1 MISRYTLPDMA
12 AIWSDEHRYSTW
24 LEVELL
30 ALEGMEQEGVVPAGV
45 AAAVRSKAISNPAR
59 ADELERELKH
69 DVIAFLTSVAE
80 VAGPDARFLH
90 RGMTSSDLIDT
101 AFAVQ
106 LGEAGDLIQNM
117 CEKVLVALRE
127 LALAHK
133 FTICIG
139 RSHGIHAEPTT
150 FGLKV
155 LSWYAELQR
164 WLCSFSGAIRD
175 IRTGKIA
182 GAVGTYHSVSPAV
195 EQYVLSR
202 LGLQPESVPSQI
214 VHRDRHARFFN
225 ELALL
230 GASVER
236 IAVELRHLQ
245 RTEVREVEE
254 GFSKGQK
261 GSSAMPHKK
270 NPISAENI
278 TGLARLLRG
287 YAHATIENVPLWH
300 ERDISHSSVE
310 RVVAPDSCIVAH
322 YMLHR
327 LHGLI
332 TGLQVFPERMQ
343 SNLELLRGTIFS
355 GSVLIALTDAGISRE
370 EAYRIVQRHA
380 HDAIHEGSAAR
391 SFHER
396 ILSDDTALQALGRE
410 RIDEI
415 FDVQRH
421 TRAVEVIF
429 GRVLMSAGTIV

>member
-1 MISRYTLPDMA
+1 MISRYTLPEMA
-12 AIWSDEHRYSTW
+12 AIWSDEHRSATW

-30 ALEGMEQEGVVPAGV
+30 ALEGMAREGLVPAGV
-45 AAAVRSKAISNPAR
+45 AEAVRAKAVANPAR

-80 VAGPDARFLH
+80 VVGPDARFLH

-106 LGEAGDLIQNM
+106 LGEAGNLIQGS
-117 CEKVLVALRE
+117 CAEVLTAVRE
-127 LALAHK
+127 LAEAHRY
-133 FTICIG
+133 TVCIG

-155 LSWYAELQR
+155 LSWHAELQR
-164 WLCSFSGAIRD
+164 WSDSFTEALRA

-182 GAVGTYHSVSPAV
+182 GAVGTYHSVSPSV
-195 EQYVLSR
+195 EAYVLGR
-202 LGLQPESVPSQI
+202 LGLQPEAVPTQI
-214 VHRDRHARFFN
+214 VHRDRHARFFSS
-225 ELALL
+225 LALL

-287 YAHATIENVPLWH
+287 YALSTIENVALWH

-310 RVVAPDSCIVAH
+310 RVVAPDACIVAH

-327 LHGLI
+327 LKSLISGLV
-332 TGLQVFPERMQ
+332 VFPERMQ
-343 SNLELLRGTIFS
+343 ENLELLRGTIFS
-355 GSVLIALTDAGISRE
+355 GSVLIALADAGMSRE
-370 EAYRIVQRHA
+370 DAYRLVQRHA
-380 HDAIHEGSAAR
+380 HEALMLGGATFQERLLGDDDAIR
-391 SFHER
+391 
-396 ILSDDTALQALGRE
+396 ALGRE
-410 RIDEI
+410 QIDALFDLRRHMEHVETI
-415 FDVQRH
+415 F
-421 TRAVEVIF
+421 A
-429 GRVLMSAGTIV
+429 RVLT

>member
-1 MISRYTLPDMA
+1 MISRYTLPEMA
-12 AIWSDEHRYSTW
+12 AIWSDEHRYATW

-30 ALEGMEQEGVVPAGV
+30 ALEGMAQEGVIPKEIAETVRAKAV
-45 AAAVRSKAISNPAR
+45 ANPAR

-69 DVIAFLTSVAE
+69 DVIAFLTSIAE
-80 VAGPDARFLH
+80 VVGPEARYLH

-106 LGEAGDLIQNM
+106 LGEAGDLIQAA
-117 CEKVLVALRE
+117 CGEVLNAVRE
-127 LALAHK
+127 LADAHRY
-133 FTICIG
+133 TVCIG

-164 WLCSFSGAIRD
+164 WSDSFAEALLTV
-175 IRTGKIA
+175 RTGKIA
-182 GAVGTYHSVSPAV
+182 GAVGTYHSVSPSV
-195 EQYVLSR
+195 EAYVLGR
-202 LGLQPESVPSQI
+202 LDLQAEAVPTQI
-214 VHRDRHARFFN
+214 VHRDRHARFFSS
-225 ELALL
+225 LALL

-287 YAHATIENVPLWH
+287 YAVSTIENVPLWH

-310 RVVAPDSCIVAH
+310 RVVAPDACIVAH

-327 LHGLI
+327 LKTLISGLV
-332 TGLQVFPERMQ
+332 VFPERMRE
-343 SNLELLRGTIFS
+343 NLGLLRGTIYS
-355 GSVLIALTDAGISRE
+355 GSVLIALADGGMSRE
-370 EAYRIVQRHA
+370 DAYRLVQRHA
-380 HDAIHEGSAAR
+380 HDALTQGGLT
-391 SFHER
+391 FHER
-396 ILSDDTALQALGRE
+396 LLGDDDAIRVLGQPQIDAL
-410 RIDEI
+410 
-415 FDVQRH
+415 FDINRH
-421 TRAVEVIF
+421 TRHVETIF
-429 GRVLMSAGTIV
+429 SRVLG

>member
-1 MISRYTLPDMA
+1 MISRYTLPEMA
-12 AIWSDEHRYSTW
+12 AIWSDDHRYNTW
-24 LEVELL
+24 LSVELL
-30 ALEGMEQEGVVPAGV
+30 ALEGMEREGVVPAGV
-45 AAAVRSKAISNPAR
+45 TASVRARAVANPAR
-59 ADELERELKH
+59 ADELEKELKH

-80 VAGPDARFLH
+80 VVGPEARFLH

-106 LGEAGDLIQNM
+106 LGEAGDLIFKS
-117 CEKVLVALRE
+117 CGVVLEALKT
-127 LALAHK
+127 LADEHR

-164 WLCSFSGAIRD
+164 WSDSFVAALKE

-182 GAVGTYHSVSPAV
+182 GAVGTYHSVSPEV
-195 EQYVLSR
+195 ENYVLSR

-225 ELALL
+225 SLSLL

-261 GSSAMPHKK
+261 GSSAMPHKR
-270 NPISAENI
+270 NPISAENL

-287 YAHATIENVPLWH
+287 YALSTIENVALWH

-310 RVVAPDSCIVAH
+310 RVVAPDACIVAH

-327 LHGLI
+327 LGGLI
-332 TGLQVFPERMQ
+332 SGLVVFPERMQ
-343 SNLELLRGTIFS
+343 QNLELLRGTIFS
-355 GSVLIALTDAGISRE
+355 GSVLIALADAGMLRE
-370 EAYRIVQRHA
+370 DAYRLVQQHA
-380 HDAIHEGSAAR
+380 HAALNEGGAI
-391 SFHER
+391 FHER
-396 ILSDDTALQALGRE
+396 LLADTEAVGALGRDG
-410 RIDEI
+410 IDAL
-415 FDVQRH
+415 FDLKRH
-421 TRAVEVIF
+421 TRHVDTIF
-429 GRVLMSAGTIV
+429 RRVLGDSV